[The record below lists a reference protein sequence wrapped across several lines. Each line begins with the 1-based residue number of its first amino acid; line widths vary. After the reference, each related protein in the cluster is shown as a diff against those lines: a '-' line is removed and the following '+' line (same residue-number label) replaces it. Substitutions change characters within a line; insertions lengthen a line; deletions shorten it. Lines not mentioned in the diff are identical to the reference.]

1 MKNYK
6 RVTKVVLGLV
16 ALISVLIIAC
26 SKDFEDII
34 LDDFDFNFSIEQ
46 PETSFV
52 FESAKTIHFYPVDYP
67 VIISR
72 IKSVSI

>member
-6 RVTKVVLGLV
+6 KVTKVVLGLV

-52 FESAKTIHFYPVDYP
+52 FESAKTLFSIVFLPYYFA
-67 VIISR
+67 IILNDS
-72 IKSVSI
+72 K